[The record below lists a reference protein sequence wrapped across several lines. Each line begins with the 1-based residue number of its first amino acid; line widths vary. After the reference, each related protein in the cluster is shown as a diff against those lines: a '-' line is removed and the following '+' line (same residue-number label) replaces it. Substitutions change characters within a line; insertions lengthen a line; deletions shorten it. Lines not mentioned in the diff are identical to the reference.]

1 MDYLLVNAI
10 IIKLKLRNTLFST
23 LLSFQ
28 HISCLWLMF
37 RQWKPTVKT
46 NVVAETCAA
55 IKYSLRGKQLRGAKR
70 SPLEDIVGLI

>member
-1 MDYLLVNAI
+1 MNYLPIREFRL
-10 IIKLKLRNTLFST
+10 TLYETNKHSIFHFTEFST
-23 LLSFQ
+23 YF
-28 HISCLWLMF
+28 MF

-55 IKYSLRGKQLRGAKR
+55 IKYSLRGKQRGAKR